1 MIASESRGRGGQ
13 CADWL
18 ILNIPAP
25 IKLRDGL
32 VDVANQAGVSRS
44 AVYHLA
50 LRRGLAS
57 LQEKSV
63 DARDLMGLLPP
74 LDFRRSRRWSPR
86 KPSGGEES

>member
-1 MIASESRGRGGQ
+1 MKTNESRGRGGQ

-18 ILNIPAP
+18 ILNFPAP
-25 IKLRDGL
+25 IELRDGL
-32 VDVANQAGVSRS
+32 IDVANQIGVVRS

-63 DARDLMGLLPP
+63 DARDLIGLLPP
-74 LDFRRSRRWSPR
+74 LDFRRSRRSPP
-86 KPSGGEES
+86 KTSGGDKS